1 MDINATLFGQMIT
14 FAIFIWFTMKF
25 IWPPVMKVLA
35 ERRQKIA
42 DGLAAAERGHS
53 ELEVAQVKAREIINE
68 AKAQSASIIE
78 QANVRSHH
86 IEEQAKAKAIE
97 IADRMKEMAESE
109 IEQQMQEQ
117 RFALQD
123 QVANLAV
130 AGAEKL
136 IKRNIDRDA
145 NQELLNNLVK
155 NLVNNLVCPQNMS

>member
-14 FAIFIWFTMKF
+14 FALFIWFTMKF
-25 IWPPVMKVLA
+25 VWPPVMKVLA
-35 ERRQKIA
+35 ERRKKIA
-42 DGLAAAERGHS
+42 DGLAAAERGHN

-86 IEEQAKAKAIE
+86 IEEQAKTKAIE
-97 IADRMKEMAESE
+97 IADRMKHLAEQE
-109 IEQQMQEQ
+109 IAQKMHEE
-117 RFALQD
+117 RVLLQD

-136 IKRNIDRDA
+136 IKRSIDRTA
-145 NQELLNNLVK
+145 NQELLDNLVQH
-155 NLVNNLVCPQNMS
+155 LAQE